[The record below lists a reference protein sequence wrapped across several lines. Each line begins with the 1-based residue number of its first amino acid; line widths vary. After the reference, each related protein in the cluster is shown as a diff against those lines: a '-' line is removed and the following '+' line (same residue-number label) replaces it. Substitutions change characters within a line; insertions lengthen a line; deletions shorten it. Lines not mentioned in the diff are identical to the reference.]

1 MQGVAQL
8 SEAQRKRY
16 YASFGV
22 PEKEAAEDGGSQPPD
37 QKAAQ
42 PSRKRRRAA
51 DVKVPD

>member
-16 YASFGV
+16 YAAFKV
-22 PEKEAAEDGGSQPPD
+22 PESEAAGDEGSQPAD
-37 QKAAQ
+37 QKPAQ

-51 DVKVPD
+51 DVKVS